1 MTGDP
6 CIAPRSRAYH
16 AMGKRL
22 HTKSFKW
29 GNFMNCNLNSLMPL
43 LILMLLMGSMNNNG
57 SGNNCCCG
65 DAGLFGSG
73 GNGCC

>member
-1 MTGDP
+1 
-6 CIAPRSRAYH
+6 
-16 AMGKRL
+16 
-22 HTKSFKW
+22 
-29 GNFMNCNLNSLMPL
+29 MNCNLNSLMPL

-65 DAGLFGSG
+65 DAGLFGSN

>member
-1 MTGDP
+1 
-6 CIAPRSRAYH
+6 
-16 AMGKRL
+16 
-22 HTKSFKW
+22 
-29 GNFMNCNLNSLMPL
+29 MNCFNLNSLMPL

-65 DAGLFGSG
+65 DAGLFGSN